1 MAKKTMMQR
10 RGHHICQMVNYQV
23 RQQITPPSIRKWGGN
38 SETTPGSIEVMIY
51 KSKKK
56 IEGGMKS
63 IEYAVKKVYKILKK
77 ENTTLYLSKKL
88 IKRYNLS

>member
-1 MAKKTMMQR
+1 
-10 RGHHICQMVNYQV
+10 
-23 RQQITPPSIRKWGGN
+23 
-38 SETTPGSIEVMIY
+38 MIY

-63 IEYAVKKVYKILKK
+63 IEHAVKKVYKILKK